1 MEYQQLAPFPQDFLW
16 GSASAAYQIEGAY
29 QEAGKGQSVWDQFVR
44 IPGKTFKAT
53 NGDVAVDHYH
63 RYQEDVALMARAGL
77 KAYRFSISWPRVL
90 PAGRGTVNEDG
101 LAFYDRLI
109 DELIANQIEPIVT
122 IYHWDLP
129 QALQDE
135 YGGWESRQIIPDF
148 TAYAALL
155 FERFGDRVRHWVTL
169 NEQNIFITH
178 GYLTAEHPPAVMDA
192 KRTYQANHMANLA
205 NASVIKLFHEKGYQ
219 GGIGPSFAY
228 SPTYALD
235 ADPVNQIAADDA
247 EQLNANLW
255 LDIYAWGRYPKLI
268 LNYWA
273 REGLLPDITAADQ
286 ALLQDPLAR
295 PDFMGLN
302 YYQTTTVTANPLVGG
317 VGLTKQNTSGKKG
330 TSQASG
336 VPGLFKTADNP
347 YMQQTDWDWNIDPE
361 GLRMALRRIESR
373 YNLPVLITEN
383 GLGAY
388 DRLEG
393 AGEVHDEYR
402 IAFLKAH
409 IQAIQ
414 EAITDGVTVIGYT
427 TWSFTDLLS
436 WTNGYQKRYG
446 FVYVDRDETD
456 EKELNRYPKD
466 SFYWYQ
472 RVIRSNGQQLN

>member
-1 MEYQQLAPFPQDFLW
+1 M
-16 GSASAAYQIEGAY
+16 
-29 QEAGKGQSVWDQFVR
+29 
-44 IPGKTFKAT
+44 AT
-53 NGDVAVDHYH
+53 GIAD
-63 RYQEDVALMARAGL
+63 
-77 KAYRFSISWPRVL
+77 
-90 PAGRGTVNEDG
+90 GRGTVNEEG

-129 QALQDE
+129 QALQEE

-205 NASVIKLFHEKGYQ
+205 NASAIKLFHEKGYQ

-235 ADPVNQIAADDA
+235 TDPVNQIAADDA
-247 EQLNANLW
+247 EQLNADLW
-255 LDIYAWGRYPKLI
+255 LDVYAWGRYPKLI

-373 YNLPVLITEN
+373 YSLPVLITEN

-388 DRLEG
+388 DRLDG
-393 AGEVHDEYR
+393 AGEVHDDYR

>member
-90 PAGRGTVNEDG
+90 PTGRGTVNEDG

-205 NASVIKLFHEKGYQ
+205 NASAIKLFHEKGYQ

-235 ADPVNQIAADDA
+235 TDPVNQIAADDA
-247 EQLNANLW
+247 EQLNADLW
-255 LDIYAWGRYPKLI
+255 LDVYAWGRYPKLI

-347 YMQQTDWDWNIDPE
+347 YMQQTDWDWILTQKDLE
-361 GLRMALRRIESR
+361 WHYGALRVVI
-373 YNLPVLITEN
+373 
-383 GLGAY
+383 AY
-388 DRLEG
+388 R
-393 AGEVHDEYR
+393 
-402 IAFLKAH
+402 F
-409 IQAIQ
+409 
-414 EAITDGVTVIGYT
+414 
-427 TWSFTDLLS
+427 
-436 WTNGYQKRYG
+436 
-446 FVYVDRDETD
+446 
-456 EKELNRYPKD
+456 
-466 SFYWYQ
+466 
-472 RVIRSNGQQLN
+472 